1 MAPTQALNRRDVV
14 QRRALQSLVGFEANS
29 QIAMLTIAK
38 MTTSENERANTAGGD
53 ASYREAEL
61 GGRMAQ

>member
-1 MAPTQALNRRDVV
+1 
-14 QRRALQSLVGFEANS
+14 
-29 QIAMLTIAK
+29 MLTIAQ
-38 MTTSENERANTAGGD
+38 MTMSENERANTAGGD